1 MEVELIIFVK
11 SFFEAINKRSERVL
25 EEGSI
30 QGLGFF
36 FFFRKVFLCY
46 YELCEWM
53 VGEINAVVAS
63 KRCDIVGCHGY
74 F

>member
-11 SFFEAINKRSERVL
+11 SFFETINKRSERVL

-36 FFFRKVFLCY
+36 FFFVRFSFVITNCVNGWSARLTR
-46 YELCEWM
+46 LSHRRD
-53 VGEINAVVAS
+53 AT
-63 KRCDIVGCHGY
+63 
-74 F
+74 